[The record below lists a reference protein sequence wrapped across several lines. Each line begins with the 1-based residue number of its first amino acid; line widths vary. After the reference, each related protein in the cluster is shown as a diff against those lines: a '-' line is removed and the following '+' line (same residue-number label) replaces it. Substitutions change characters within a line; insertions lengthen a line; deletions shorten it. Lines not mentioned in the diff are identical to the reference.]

1 MAKRGGIR
9 RAVAGALKGAGEG
22 LGTTDPLGD
31 IPTGDA
37 AEVTFS
43 SIQEL
48 LRKTAAGTPK
58 EESVVV
64 DSIFGKLKR
73 AADRVAGPRK
83 GAARAVRGAARLSTS
98 VLDGR
103 IKELA
108 TFLTGQPA
116 AKLNFGARLGTI
128 RRQLIEASKLGAT
141 RSQIGMIASGSLF
154 EAGVLPKTDAT
165 RATLTGIATRLG
177 PKGAKGLQALPGA
190 EASLAKAGGFRRALS
205 SKGLR
210 GVAPFAGLM
219 LLEKFLTARSKGKQQ
234 KQQITDIL
242 EQASQSGPQAF
253 GPLRTVE
260 FIEAMGPEFL
270 DRLVQDPA
278 LALAVHERLQSV
290 AQQNLPRGVS
300 VLRSAPGSSGGGIN
314 ADELLQQI
322 TGQ

>member
-1 MAKRGGIR
+1 MAKRGRVR
-9 RAVAGALKGAGEG
+9 RVLAGAVKGAREANE
-22 LGTTDPLGD
+22 LAAV
-31 IPTGDA
+31 TGAAPAPAPA
-37 AEVTFS
+37 AEGAAVTFS
-43 SIQEL
+43 SSQEL
-48 LRKTAAGTPK
+48 LSKTAAGAPK
-58 EESVVV
+58 DEEARLTSL
-64 DSIFGKLKR
+64 FGKLKR
-73 AADRVAGPRK
+73 AADRVSGPTK
-83 GAARAVRGAARLSTS
+83 GGARLRTS

-108 TFLTGQPA
+108 TALTGRPA

-128 RRQLIEASKLGAT
+128 RRQLVQASKLGAT
-141 RSQIGMIASGSLF
+141 RAQIGMIASGSLF

-165 RATLTGIATRLG
+165 RATLVGIVKRLG
-177 PKGAKGLQALPGA
+177 PKGAQGLQAIPGA
-190 EASLAKAGGFRRALS
+190 EASLAKAGGIRRTLS

-210 GVAPFAGLM
+210 GAAPFAGLL
-219 LLEKFLTARSKGKQQ
+219 LLEKFLGARRKGEQQ
-234 KQQITDIL
+234 KQEITGIL
-242 EQASQSGPQAF
+242 ERASQSGPQAF

-290 AQQNLPRGVS
+290 AQQNLPQGVS
-300 VLRSAPGSSGGGIN
+300 VLRAAPGSSGGIN